1 MTLKQALERSEGHIK
16 KLEKNFAKSVTKWF
30 HDCWAKKLYVL
41 IYCSARSQE
50 EQEELY
56 KKGRVP
62 GHPGPKVTNARGYPP
77 QSLHI
82 DMGEGARAI
91 DFVPLGQ
98 GGTGS
103 YSASWDDSEAYAIAH
118 KIAKATGGLRRLDW
132 EEPHL
137 ESAEV
142 KGWRELVLHKGEPEV
157 KKEKKSIFK
166 KRPWSSR

>member
-16 KLEKNFAKSVTKWF
+16 RLEKNFAKSVTKWF

-82 DMGEGARAI
+82 DQGEGARAI
-91 DFVPLGQ
+91 DFVPLVA
-98 GGTGS
+98 TSNGS
-103 YSASWDDSEAYAIAH
+103 YIAGWDSEQDYAIAH
-118 KIAKATGGLRRLDW
+118 KIAQATGGLRRLDW

-137 ESAEV
+137 EDASV
-142 KGWRELVLHKGEPEV
+142 KGWRELVLHKGETEV
-157 KKEKKSIFK
+157 KKEKKVVSK
-166 KRPWSSR
+166 KNPWASR

>member
-1 MTLKQALERSEGHIK
+1 MTLKQAQERSLGHIK
-16 KLEKNFAKSVTKWF
+16 NLEKGFQKQVAKWF
-30 HDCWAKKLYVL
+30 QECWSKKLYVL
-41 IYCSARSQE
+41 IYCSSRTQE

-82 DMGEGARAI
+82 DQGEGARAI
-91 DFVPLGQ
+91 DFVPIAESK
-98 GGTGS
+98 TGW
-103 YSASWDDSEAYAIAH
+103 SAAWDDSQAYAIAH
-118 KIAKATGGLRRLDW
+118 KIAEATGGLRKLDW

-137 ESAEV
+137 EDATV
-142 KGWRELVLHKGEPEV
+142 KGWRELISPQKEVEV

>member
-1 MTLKQALERSEGHIK
+1 MTLKQAQERSLGHIK
-16 KLEKNFAKSVTKWF
+16 NLEKGFQKQVAKWF
-30 HDCWAKKLYVL
+30 QECWSKKLYVL
-41 IYCSARSQE
+41 IYCSSRTQE

-82 DMGEGARAI
+82 DQGEGARAI
-91 DFVPLGQ
+91 DFVPLAQ
-98 GGTGS
+98 SGTGWQVAWSDDES
-103 YSASWDDSEAYAIAH
+103 YEIAH

-137 ESAEV
+137 EDATV

-157 KKEKKSIFK
+157 RKEKKGLLK
-166 KRPWSSR
+166 KNPWSSR

>member
-16 KLEKNFAKSVTKWF
+16 RLEKNFAKSVTKWF

-41 IYCSARSQE
+41 IYCSARTQE

-56 KKGRVP
+56 KKGRSL
-62 GHPGPKVTNARGYPP
+62 PGPKVTNARGYPP

-82 DMGEGARAI
+82 DQGEGARAI
-91 DFVPLGQ
+91 DFVPLVQ

-103 YSASWDDSEAYAIAH
+103 YSAGWDAEEDYEVAH
-118 KIAKATGGLRRLDW
+118 KIAKSVGGLRRLDW

-137 ESAEV
+137 EDASV
-142 KGWRELVLHKGEPEV
+142 KGWRELIAPQKEEP
-157 KKEKKSIFK
+157 KEKKKSVFK
-166 KRPWSSR
+166 KNPWSSR

>member
-16 KLEKNFAKSVTKWF
+16 RLEKNFAKSVAKWF
-30 HDCWAKKLYVL
+30 YDCWAKKLYVL
-41 IYCSARSQE
+41 IYCSARTQE

-82 DMGEGARAI
+82 DQGEGSRAI
-91 DFVPLGQ
+91 DFVPLAQ
-98 GGTGS
+98 SGTGWQVAWSDDES
-103 YSASWDDSEAYAIAH
+103 YEIAH

-132 EEPHL
+132 ETPHL
-137 ESAEV
+137 EDSTV
-142 KGWRELVLHKGEPEV
+142 KGWRELIAPQKTEEV
-157 KKEKKSIFK
+157 KKEKKIVPK

>member
-30 HDCWAKKLYVL
+30 QDCWAKKLYVL
-41 IYCSARSQE
+41 IYCSARTQD

-56 KKGRVP
+56 KKGRSL
-62 GHPGPKVTNARGYPP
+62 PGPKVTNARGYPP

-82 DMGEGARAI
+82 DQGEGSRAI
-91 DFVPLGQ
+91 DFVPLAENKVGW
-98 GGTGS
+98 T
-103 YSASWDDSEAYAIAH
+103 AAWDDEESYEIAH

-132 EEPHL
+132 ETPHL
-137 ESAEV
+137 EDSTV
-142 KGWRELVLHKGEPEV
+142 KGWRELIAPQKTDEV
-157 KKEKKSIFK
+157 KKEKKIVPK

>member
-1 MTLKQALERSEGHIK
+1 MTLKQAQERSLGHIK
-16 KLEKNFAKSVTKWF
+16 NLEKGFQKQVAKWF
-30 HDCWAKKLYVL
+30 QECWSKKLYVL
-41 IYCSARSQE
+41 IYCSSRTQE

-82 DMGEGARAI
+82 DQGEGARAI
-91 DFVPLGQ
+91 DFVPLVQ

-103 YSASWDDSEAYAIAH
+103 FSAGFDDEEAYEIAH
-118 KIAKATGGLRRLDW
+118 KIAKSVGGLRRLDW
-132 EEPHL
+132 ETPHL
-137 ESAEV
+137 EDSSV
-142 KGWRELVLHKGEPEV
+142 KGWRELISPQKEPEA

-166 KRPWSSR
+166 RNPWSSR

>member
-30 HDCWAKKLYVL
+30 QDCWAKKLYVL
-41 IYCSARSQE
+41 IYCSARTQD

-56 KKGRVP
+56 KKGRSL
-62 GHPGPKVTNARGYPP
+62 PGPKVTNARGYPP

-82 DMGEGARAI
+82 DQGEGARAI
-91 DFVPLGQ
+91 DFVPLAENKVGW
-98 GGTGS
+98 T
-103 YSASWDDSEAYAIAH
+103 AAWDDEESYEIAH

-132 EEPHL
+132 ETPHL
-137 ESAEV
+137 EDSTV
-142 KGWRELVLHKGEPEV
+142 KGWRELISPQKEPEV

>member
-16 KLEKNFAKSVTKWF
+16 RLEPKFGQQVAKWF
-30 HDCWAKKLYVL
+30 KECWGKKLYVL
-41 IYCSARSQE
+41 IYCSARTQE
-50 EQEELY
+50 EQEDLY

-82 DMGEGARAI
+82 DLGEGARAI

-103 YSASWDDSEAYAIAH
+103 YSASWDANEEYAIAH
-118 KIAKATGGLRRLDW
+118 KIAKSVGGLRRLDW

-137 ESAEV
+137 EDATV
-142 KGWRELVLHKGEPEV
+142 KGWRELISPQKEEPV

>member
-30 HDCWAKKLYVL
+30 QDCWAKKLYVL
-41 IYCSARSQE
+41 IYCSARTQD

-56 KKGRVP
+56 KKGRSLP
-62 GHPGPKVTNARGYPP
+62 GSKVTNARGYPP

-82 DMGEGARAI
+82 DQGEGARAI
-91 DFVPLGQ
+91 DFVPLAQ
-98 GGTGS
+98 SGTGWQTAFEDNES
-103 YSASWDDSEAYAIAH
+103 YAIAH

-137 ESAEV
+137 EDATV
-142 KGWRELVLHKGEPEV
+142 KGWRELISPQKEEPV